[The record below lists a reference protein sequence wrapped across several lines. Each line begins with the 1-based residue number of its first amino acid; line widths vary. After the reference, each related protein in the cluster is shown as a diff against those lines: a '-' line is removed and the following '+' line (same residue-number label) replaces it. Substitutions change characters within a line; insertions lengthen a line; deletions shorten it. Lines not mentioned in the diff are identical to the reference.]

1 MNKRLV
7 KFIFAWPMKHVS
19 ADLKLISY
27 ETDFKILEM
36 TFFACSI
43 ESFRDIYLHCWPF
56 GAHNVQTKW

>member
-43 ESFRDIYLHCWPF
+43 ESFRDIYLHC
-56 GAHNVQTKW
+56 